1 MQYFQARVEPTAE
14 NGNAKFE
21 LPTGDQL
28 MSAPMFD
35 ASLSRKEK
43 EKRFVIANVE
53 KNLADLVFYTNY
65 QAYKAYLFMV
75 ALLCGIIGSVLI
87 MMGISY
93 SVFFM
98 EMPFDPVKIGIGSL
112 LCVPFLCWFVWLF
125 IPTKNMH
132 NEREKMHE
140 LKAERVRPTLF
151 NEMVEKA
158 SNMSK
163 PPVKKIRVFASFRQ
177 PVTSAGRRV
186 DFSIVCATLEEFQEE
201 VYKETGLAPFRQL
214 IKYKG
219 NEIYIPEL
227 RLDDGYNIRPD
238 DTLYIWNKGGYL
250 TPYKTADGIVR
261 ANYKDGINIY
271 VFICDFIFNIV
282 LILLI
287 Y

>member
-1 MQYFQARVEPTAE
+1 MQYFQTKVEPTPE
-14 NGNAKFE
+14 NGNSNFE
-21 LPTGDQL
+21 LPTGNQL

-43 EKRFVIANVE
+43 EKRFVISNVE
-53 KNLADLVFYTNY
+53 KNLADLVFFTNY
-65 QAYKAYLFMV
+65 EAYKAYLFMV

-98 EMPFDPVKIGIGSL
+98 EYPFDPIKIGVGAA
-112 LCVPFLCWFVWLF
+112 LCCPFFYWFCWLF
-125 IPTKNMH
+125 IPTKTMH
-132 NEREKMHE
+132 AEREIMHE

-151 NEMVEKA
+151 NEMVAKA
-158 SNMSK
+158 QDMSK

-177 PVTSAGRRV
+177 AANSAGKRV

-201 VYKETGLAPFRQL
+201 VYKETGLHPHRQL
-214 IKYKG
+214 VKYKG

-250 TPYKTADGIVR
+250 TPFKTEDGLVR
-261 ANYKDGINIY
+261 ANYKEGKYIY
-271 VFICDFIFNIV
+271 
-282 LILLI
+282 
-287 Y
+287 